1 MKILFVG
8 DASNFHNTLSHAFKD
23 MGHSCVVVSNGSKWQ
38 KTDRD
43 INLSRN
49 PGTFGTVKYCLDIIA
64 TLPKMRGYD
73 IVHLVNPHFL
83 ELRPDRIK
91 KVYSYLKKHNG
102 KVFLSALG
110 TDLQYIR
117 ACKDGKT
124 FRYSDYMLGDKPSPY
139 MLSPESAK
147 QDEWFN
153 PECVNYNNFFLDS
166 IDGAVACLYEYYMS
180 YKDIIPHKLGYA
192 GIPIDT
198 QSLQPHFIDNAPHKV
213 RFFIGIQKARTILKG
228 TDLLL
233 DAATRLQAK
242 YPHEC
247 EVVIAENVP
256 YKEYVEMMNS
266 SHVMLDQ
273 VYSYT
278 PATNALIAMAQG
290 MIAVSG
296 AEPEYYDFIGE
307 HTNRPIINV
316 NPLAEDD
323 IYRQLEWILK
333 NKQELPRLSRM
344 SRDFVITHND
354 SHIVAQRHLDFWNKI
369 SSR

>member
-8 DASNFHNTLSHAFKD
+8 DASNFHNTLAHALKD
-23 MGHSCVVVSNGSKWQ
+23 MGHTCVVISDGSLWQ

-64 TLPKMRGYD
+64 ALPKMRGYD

-83 ELRPDRIK
+83 ELRPDKIK

-117 ACKDGKT
+117 ACKDGRI

-153 PECVNYNNFFLDS
+153 PECVNYNDFFLKN
-166 IDGAVACLYEYYMS
+166 IDGAIACLYEYYMS
-180 YKDIIPHKLGYA
+180 YKTVIPERLGYA

-198 QSLQPHFIDNAPHKV
+198 QEHQPHFIESEPTKV
-213 RFFIGIQKARTILKG
+213 RFFIGIQKKRSVLKG
-228 TDLLL
+228 TDRLL
-233 DAATRLQAK
+233 AALKRVCER
-242 YPHEC
+242 YPDKC
-247 EVVIAENVP
+247 EMMIAENVP
-256 YKEYVEMMNS
+256 YKEYVKMMNS
-266 SHVMLDQ
+266 SHVLLDQ
-273 VYSYT
+273 IYSYT

-307 HTNRPIINV
+307 TSNHPIINI
-316 NPLAEDD
+316 NPLVDDD
-323 IYRQLEWILK
+323 IDRKLEWIIQ
-333 NKQELPRLSRM
+333 NKHALLELSRM
-344 SRDFVITHND
+344 SRDFVLKHND
-354 SHIVAQRHLDFWNKI
+354 SRIIAKRHIDFWNKFNE
-369 SSR
+369 